1 MFGRSSGASL
11 APRPTLGTGTSADIP
26 DEDSTAEGIVV
37 DLGADLHADTP
48 GDAAAASED
57 SAATAG
63 SGSGGSGPRRRRTGR
78 SPDGGSP
85 IAGARPLIVALAV
98 VLVATGAATL
108 VQRPTPTVTEGATTV
123 EPIGSTVLLC
133 PEPGAGTDLGVRV
146 TAAVVPG
153 QPGQDARD
161 ETDSDSEA
169 GLRTLPGRESAQ
181 SRILVPGGQAQ
192 IEAFG
197 RRLPAIEAYGE
208 GTLAPGLVADQ
219 WGRDPGGRGRGMAS
233 TACAVAASEFWF
245 VGGGAIAGRQTRIVL
260 VNPDETAAVV
270 DVIVRGPDGVID
282 APAGRGLVVKGQDR
296 LVARLDVLAPGV
308 SATAVQVLAR
318 TGRIGASI
326 DDEQQSG
333 LANIGTDWVPQAA
346 KPATRV
352 FVPGV
357 VNGPGARVL
366 SVAAPGDDDAIV
378 NLRVIS
384 ADGTYAP
391 AERSRIEVPADSV
404 VTLDMA
410 PVLDRQ
416 AATLELT
423 SDVPIVAG
431 MRMFFGNETSFTAGA
446 QPFDGP
452 AAVSGLPVRTATDV
466 RVSITA
472 PESAAEVDVVLL
484 PFRGGKEAAEPTPA
498 RRIQVEA
505 GKLRWIRL
513 SPPAGVDW
521 FTAVV
526 TPVEGSGPVLVAH
539 RLREQSRFGDLVTG
553 YPWNP
558 LRTEVVVPTAVQDPS
573 VALR

>member
-1 MFGRSSGASL
+1 
-11 APRPTLGTGTSADIP
+11 
-26 DEDSTAEGIVV
+26 
-37 DLGADLHADTP
+37 
-48 GDAAAASED
+48 
-57 SAATAG
+57 
-63 SGSGGSGPRRRRTGR
+63 
-78 SPDGGSP
+78 
-85 IAGARPLIVALAV
+85 
-98 VLVATGAATL
+98 
-108 VQRPTPTVTEGATTV
+108 
-123 EPIGSTVLLC
+123 VLLC

-153 QPGQDARD
+153 QPGQDAGD
-161 ETDSDSEA
+161 GTDSDSEA

-308 SATAVQVLAR
+308 TATAVQVLAR

-352 FVPGV
+352 FLPGV

-513 SPPAGVDW
+513 SPPSGVDW
-521 FTAVV
+521 YTAVV